1 DFYGKSHR
9 SLICIN
15 IGPVQRRD
23 ARPKTLASP
32 GPRIEE
38 YRRLRVPEQPV
49 RRKGKPS
56 LLSGLSAA
64 LGPGLA
70 VTLLFGRLEAF
81 VVMVGV
87 PDQEPSDTGCDRG
100 HGSDPHPFDD
110 AAF

>member
-1 DFYGKSHR
+1 M
-9 SLICIN
+9 
-15 IGPVQRRD
+15 
-23 ARPKTLASP
+23 
-32 GPRIEE
+32 
-38 YRRLRVPEQPV
+38 PEQPV

-70 VTLLFGRLEAF
+70 VTLLFRRLEAF